1 MCNMRGRGMGAVQAC
16 MAVERIREGGVRG
29 KHARGPPQSKRKKQI
44 LFSKSELLL
53 AFFSS
58 HFETELKKKQ
68 PLYNT
73 VLLSFFST
81 QKNFQRILKP
91 R

>member
-1 MCNMRGRGMGAVQAC
+1 MRGRGMGAVQAC
-16 MAVERIREGGVRG
+16 MAVERIRESGVRG

-58 HFETELKKKQ
+58 HFETELKKKKQ

-73 VLLSFFST
+73 VLLSIFST
-81 QKNFQRILKP
+81 QKNFRRILKP

>member
-1 MCNMRGRGMGAVQAC
+1 MQAC
-16 MAVERIREGGVRG
+16 MAVERIRESGVRG

-58 HFETELKKKQ
+58 HFETELKKKKQ

>member
-1 MCNMRGRGMGAVQAC
+1 MHGCGEKQGERGEGKACKGATTIKEEKANIVLK
-16 MAVERIREGGVRG
+16 IRT
-29 KHARGPPQSKRKKQI
+29 S
-44 LFSKSELLL
+44 FS
-53 AFFSS
+53 FFSS